1 MAAVIV
7 AITITVISNI
17 EGCLYYK
24 VYLGELLQ
32 RATKW
37 GWGSLRLL
45 WAWNKGG
52 MLSDRK
58 ERLGV
63 KKFREEL

>member
-1 MAAVIV
+1 MAAVII
-7 AITITVISNI
+7 AITITVITNI

-24 VYLGELLQ
+24 VYLGESLQ

-37 GWGSLRLL
+37 GWGSPRLL
-45 WAWNKGG
+45 WAWSKGD

-58 ERLGV
+58 VCLRV
-63 KKFREEL
+63 KKAREEL